1 MTSISTQRQ
10 YLPGAV
16 NFRAPLD
23 LQVTPTPLRRG
34 LVLGSCLS
42 LALQHSF
49 KNISTACPC
58 DFILVNGLSLLEA
71 PPHPVEAYDFQL
83 LQIPL
88 RALLNESEYFNLAYA
103 SVDAYQRAFDEA
115 CARLEM
121 RLDMLLEYNKQHG
134 LLSFVANFLV
144 PQQHAGGRLLPRYD
158 LRNPSYFVE
167 QLNQHLGRTLQAYKN
182 AYLLDIDQ
190 IASSIGR
197 RYIQDD
203 STLTWNHGSLSTNYV
218 VPQDRERLDKLTAV
232 HEAHEEYDEAAI
244 AKYVNSV
251 WFEIDAM
258 YRSIAQVDMVKMVL
272 VDLDDTLWRGL
283 LAETGSTDTEGWPL
297 GFVEAL
303 AYLKPRGMILGIVS
317 KNTEERIVEL
327 WPYQHVF
334 PLSNFAVK
342 RINWNP
348 KPDNIAELL
357 AEVNLLPSSVL
368 YIDDNPVEREA
379 VKQAFPAMRS
389 LGANP
394 YLWRRVL
401 LWSPETQVANVTA
414 ESAERSEMIKAQV
427 QRETER
433 KKLSRP
439 EFLASLNV
447 SVSLTA
453 ISSSSD
459 PTVYLRA
466 FELLNKTNQFN
477 TTGKRWLPSEAEQY
491 FAEQGVFYALSVVDR
506 FTSYGLVGVL
516 CVKHGQIDQFVMSCR
531 VVGLDVELAA
541 VAKLVAL
548 MRQPEN
554 APITAL
560 SVETEANHLSRSI
573 WSNCG
578 FLLAGDQYVLPT
590 GVAGVPTPAHIT
602 FIEA

>member
-1 MTSISTQRQ
+1 
-10 YLPGAV
+10 
-16 NFRAPLD
+16 
-23 LQVTPTPLRRG
+23 
-34 LVLGSCLS
+34 LS

-49 KNISTACPC
+49 KQISTACPC
-58 DFILVNGLSLLEA
+58 DYILVNGLSILEA
-71 PPHPVEAYDFQL
+71 PPLPLEAYDFQL

-103 SVDAYQRAFDEA
+103 SLDAYQAAFAEA
-115 CARLEM
+115 CARLDM
-121 RLDMLLEYNKQHG
+121 RLDMLLEYNKQNS
-134 LLSFVANFLV
+134 LLSFVTNFLV

-167 QLNQHLGRTLQAYKN
+167 QLNQHLGLALQAYKN
-182 AYLLDIDQ
+182 VYLLDIDQ

-197 RYIQDD
+197 RYVQDD
-203 STLTWNHGSLSTNYV
+203 SVLTWNHSSLSTNYV
-218 VPQDRERLDKLTAV
+218 APQDRERLEALTAI

-251 WFEIDAM
+251 WFELDAM
-258 YRSIAQVDMVKMVL
+258 YRSVAQVDMVKMVL

-283 LAETGSTDTEGWPL
+283 LVETGSTDIEGWPL

-303 AYLKPRGMILGIVS
+303 AYLKQRGMILGIVS
-317 KNTEERIVEL
+317 KNTEERIIEL

-401 LWSPETQVANVTA
+401 LWSPETQVANVTP

-433 KKLSRP
+433 KKLSRD
-439 EFLASLNV
+439 EFLTLLDV
-447 SVSLTA
+447 SVSLVA
-453 ISSSSD
+453 LHSSSD
-459 PTVYLRA
+459 PRFQRA

-477 TTGKRWLPSEAEQY
+477 TTGKRWLPAEAEQY
-491 FAEQGVFYALSVVDR
+491 FAEQGVLYVLSVADR

-516 CVKHGQIDQFVMSCR
+516 CVKQGQIDQFVMSCR
-531 VVGLDVELAA
+531 VVGLDVEFAA
-541 VAKLVAL
+541 VSRLVAL
-548 MRQPEN
+548 MRATEDVPV
-554 APITAL
+554 TAL
-560 SVETEANHLSRSI
+560 SVETDANQLSRSI

-578 FLLAGDQYVLPT
+578 FLLAGDQYVLPG
-590 GVAGVPTPAHIT
+590 GVACVSTPAHINV
-602 FIEA
+602 AMA

>member
-1 MTSISTQRQ
+1 MTSTNTERQ

-23 LQVTPTPLRRG
+23 LQVTATPLRRG

-49 KNISTACPC
+49 KQISTACPC
-58 DFILVNGLSLLEA
+58 DYILVNGLSILEA
-71 PPHPVEAYDFQL
+71 PPQPLEAYDFQL

-88 RALLNESEYFNLAYA
+88 RALLNESEYFNLAHA
-103 SVDAYQRAFDEA
+103 AVESYQQAFDEA

-134 LLSFVANFLV
+134 LLSFVTNFLV

-158 LRNPSYFVE
+158 LRNPTYFVE
-167 QLNQHLGRTLQAYKN
+167 QLNQHLGRALQAYKHV
-182 AYLLDIDQ
+182 YLLDIDQ

-203 STLTWNHGSLSTNYV
+203 SVLTWNHGSLSTNYV
-218 VPQDRERLDKLTAV
+218 APQDRERLEALTAI
-232 HEAHEEYDEAAI
+232 HEAHEEYDETAI

-251 WFEIDAM
+251 WFELDAM

-283 LAETGSTDTEGWPL
+283 LAETGSTDIEGWPL

-303 AYLKPRGMILGIVS
+303 AYLKQRGMILGIVS

-357 AEVNLLPSSVL
+357 AEANLLPSSVL

-401 LWSPETQVANVTA
+401 LWSPETQVANVTP

-433 KKLSRP
+433 KKFSRA
-439 EFLASLNV
+439 EFLALLDV
-447 SVSLTA
+447 SVSLVA
-453 ISSSSD
+453 LHSSSD
-459 PTVYLRA
+459 PRFQRA

-477 TTGKRWLPSEAEQY
+477 TTGKRWLPAEVEQY

-506 FTSYGLVGVL
+506 FTAYGLVGVM
-516 CVKHGQIDQFVMSCR
+516 CVKYGQIDQFVMSCR
-531 VVGLDVELAA
+531 VVGLDVEFAA
-541 VAKLVAL
+541 VSRLVAF
-548 MRQPEN
+548 MRSN
-554 APITAL
+554 DDAPVTAL
-560 SVETEANHLSRSI
+560 SVETDANHLSRSL

-590 GVAGVPTPAHIT
+590 GVVGAATPAHIT
-602 FIEA
+602 FAEV

>member
-1 MTSISTQRQ
+1 
-10 YLPGAV
+10 
-16 NFRAPLD
+16 
-23 LQVTPTPLRRG
+23 
-34 LVLGSCLS
+34 
-42 LALQHSF
+42 LQHSF
-49 KNISTACPC
+49 KQISTACPC
-58 DFILVNGLSLLEA
+58 DYILVNGLSILEA
-71 PPHPVEAYDFQL
+71 PPLPLEAYDFQL

-103 SVDAYQRAFDEA
+103 SLDAYQAAFAEA
-115 CARLEM
+115 CARLDM
-121 RLDMLLEYNKQHG
+121 RLDMLLEYNKQNG
-134 LLSFVANFLV
+134 LLSFVTNFLV

-167 QLNQHLGRTLQAYKN
+167 QLNQHLGLALQAYKN
-182 AYLLDIDQ
+182 VYLLDIDQ

-197 RYIQDD
+197 RYVQDD
-203 STLTWNHGSLSTNYV
+203 SVLTWNHSSLSTNYV
-218 VPQDRERLDKLTAV
+218 APQDRERLEALTV
-232 HEAHEEYDEAAI
+232 IHEAHEEYDEAAI

-251 WFEIDAM
+251 WFELDAM

-283 LAETGSTDTEGWPL
+283 LVETGSTDIEGWPL

-303 AYLKPRGMILGIVS
+303 AYLKQRGMILGIVS
-317 KNTEERIVEL
+317 KNTEERIIEL

-401 LWSPETQVANVTA
+401 LWSPETQVANVTP

-433 KKLSRP
+433 KKLSRD
-439 EFLASLNV
+439 EFLTLLAV
-447 SVSLTA
+447 SVSLVA
-453 ISSSSD
+453 LHSSAD
-459 PTVYLRA
+459 QRFQRA

-477 TTGKRWLPSEAEQY
+477 TTGKRWLPAEAEQY
-491 FAEQGVFYALSVVDR
+491 FAQQGVLYVLSVADR

-516 CVKHGQIDQFVMSCR
+516 CVKQGQIDQFVMSCR

-541 VAKLVAL
+541 IAKLVAL
-548 MRQPEN
+548 MRLSEN

-560 SVETEANHLSRSI
+560 SVETDANQLSRSI

-590 GVAGVPTPAHIT
+590 GVTGVPAPAHIT
-602 FIEA
+602 FAEV

>member
-1 MTSISTQRQ
+1 
-10 YLPGAV
+10 
-16 NFRAPLD
+16 
-23 LQVTPTPLRRG
+23 
-34 LVLGSCLS
+34 
-42 LALQHSF
+42 
-49 KNISTACPC
+49 
-58 DFILVNGLSLLEA
+58 VNGLSILEA
-71 PPHPVEAYDFQL
+71 PPLPLEAYDFQL

-103 SVDAYQRAFDEA
+103 SLDAYQAAFAEA
-115 CARLEM
+115 CARLDM
-121 RLDMLLEYNKQHG
+121 RLDMLLEYNKQNG
-134 LLSFVANFLV
+134 LLSFVTNFLV

-167 QLNQHLGRTLQAYKN
+167 QLNQHLGLALQAYKN
-182 AYLLDIDQ
+182 VYLLDIDQ

-197 RYIQDD
+197 RYVQDD
-203 STLTWNHGSLSTNYV
+203 SVLTWNHSSLSTNYV
-218 VPQDRERLDKLTAV
+218 APQDRERLEALTAI

-251 WFEIDAM
+251 WFELDAM
-258 YRSIAQVDMVKMVL
+258 YRSVAQVDMVKMVL

-283 LAETGSTDTEGWPL
+283 LVETGSTDIEGWPL

-303 AYLKPRGMILGIVS
+303 AYLKQRGMILGIVS
-317 KNTEERIVEL
+317 KNTEERIIEL

-401 LWSPETQVANVTA
+401 LWSPETQVANVTP

-433 KKLSRP
+433 KKLSRD
-439 EFLASLNV
+439 EFLTLLDV
-447 SVSLTA
+447 SVSLVA
-453 ISSSSD
+453 LHSSSD
-459 PTVYLRA
+459 PRFQRA

-477 TTGKRWLPSEAEQY
+477 TTGKRWLPAEAEQY
-491 FAEQGVFYALSVVDR
+491 FAEQGVLYVLSVADR

-516 CVKHGQIDQFVMSCR
+516 CVKQGQIDQFVMSCR

-541 VAKLVAL
+541 IAKLVAL
-548 MRQPEN
+548 MRLSEN

-560 SVETEANHLSRSI
+560 SVETDANQLSRSI

-590 GVAGVPTPAHIT
+590 GVTGVPAPAHIT
-602 FIEA
+602 FAEV

>member
-1 MTSISTQRQ
+1 
-10 YLPGAV
+10 
-16 NFRAPLD
+16 
-23 LQVTPTPLRRG
+23 
-34 LVLGSCLS
+34 
-42 LALQHSF
+42 
-49 KNISTACPC
+49 
-58 DFILVNGLSLLEA
+58 
-71 PPHPVEAYDFQL
+71 
-83 LQIPL
+83 
-88 RALLNESEYFNLAYA
+88 
-103 SVDAYQRAFDEA
+103 
-115 CARLEM
+115 M

-134 LLSFVANFLV
+134 LLSFVTNFLV

-167 QLNQHLGRTLQAYKN
+167 QLNQHLGLALQAYKN
-182 AYLLDIDQ
+182 VYLLDIDQ

-197 RYIQDD
+197 RYVQDD
-203 STLTWNHGSLSTNYV
+203 SVLTWNHSSLSTNYV
-218 VPQDRERLDKLTAV
+218 APQDRDRLEALTAI
-232 HEAHEEYDEAAI
+232 HEEYDEAAI

-251 WFEIDAM
+251 WFELDAM

-283 LAETGSTDTEGWPL
+283 LVETGSTDIEGWPL

-303 AYLKPRGMILGIVS
+303 AYLKQRGMILGIVS
-317 KNTEERIVEL
+317 KNTEERIIEL

-401 LWSPETQVANVTA
+401 LWSPETQVANVTP

-433 KKLSRP
+433 KKLSRD
-439 EFLASLNV
+439 EFLTLLDV
-447 SVSLTA
+447 SVSLVA
-453 ISSSSD
+453 LHSSSD
-459 PTVYLRA
+459 PRFQRA

-477 TTGKRWLPSEAEQY
+477 TTGKRWLPAEAEQY
-491 FAEQGVFYALSVVDR
+491 FAQQGVFYALSVVDR
-506 FTSYGLVGVL
+506 FTLYGLVGVL
-516 CVKHGQIDQFVMSCR
+516 CVKQGQIDQFVMSCP
-531 VVGLDVELAA
+531 VVGLDVEFAA
-541 VAKLVAL
+541 IAKLVAL
-548 MRQPEN
+548 MRLSEN

-560 SVETEANHLSRSI
+560 SVETDANQLSRSI

-590 GVAGVPTPAHIT
+590 GVTGVPAPAHIT
-602 FIEA
+602 FAEV